1 VKIKFV
7 LAGAALAGL
16 AVVGAAVA
24 ANPKLKSFGP
34 GEVTITGDDSATI
47 VNGADQYGGVY
58 LQSKS
63 QSGKVIGDVDF
74 SFVSTGDVAGGA
86 PRFSIPIDTDG
97 NGTVEGYAFLDAANC
112 GGVSNVTTT
121 VSTDALNCPVF
132 LNWGPS
138 FANWDAFAAAH
149 PTYRIAPGAIP
160 FIIADWVGGYAVTD
174 IVLR

>member
-1 VKIKFV
+1 MKIKFV
-7 LAGAALAGL
+7 LAGAVLAGL
-16 AVVGAAVA
+16 AVMGTAIA
-24 ANPKLKSFGP
+24 ANPKLNSFGP
-34 GEVTITGDDSATI
+34 GDVSISESGTVTI
-47 VNGADQYGGVY
+47 VNEPGEYGGVY
-58 LQSKS
+58 LSSRS
-63 QSGKVIGDVDF
+63 QSGKLLGEVDF
-74 SFVSTGDVAGGA
+74 SFISTGDVAGGA

-97 NGTVEGYAFLDAANC
+97 NGIVEGYAFLDAANC

-121 VSTDALNCPVF
+121 VSTEALNCPVF

-160 FIIADWVGGYAVTD
+160 FIIADQPGTYQVSN